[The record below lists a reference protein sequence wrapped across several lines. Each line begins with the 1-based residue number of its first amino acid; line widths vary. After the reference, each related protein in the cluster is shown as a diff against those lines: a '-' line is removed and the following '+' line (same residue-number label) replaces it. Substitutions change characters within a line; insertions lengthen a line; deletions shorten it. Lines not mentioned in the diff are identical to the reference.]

1 MTSLLIRVDTIVNT
15 NVKRSKVFG
24 LAFVKVAGVTDVFT
38 QDEIR
43 AFVLPKLSAD
53 QPETLVGSAI
63 VQLDNVSSGGENANH
78 SGRGDERFTGVLT
91 KVFSNGLVDDTVTT
105 NATDVTGTAGVDVYF
120 LTMDGINET
129 AVRCGAVHPLA
140 TGASVSASVNGV
152 HGTKNSLVYES
163 SSLSDMVYK
172 QLVPDTGDY
181 IHSSG
186 AFQGGRSVISL
197 IDGVTNNW
205 NNAWHGPHGIATLF
219 AIYEFAYGE
228 EKLVSS
234 MDFYQVPSGGHY
246 AGVINIY
253 YWDGSTFVE
262 VSYTNNNQFV
272 NTIYSETINI
282 SFHTVQSNQF
292 KIRVNKHAGNG
303 TIQVGLSGWTL
314 KH

>member
-1 MTSLLIRVDTIVNT
+1 
-15 NVKRSKVFG
+15 
-24 LAFVKVAGVTDVFT
+24 VA
-38 QDEIR
+38 
-43 AFVLPKLSAD
+43 
-53 QPETLVGSAI
+53 
-63 VQLDNVSSGGENANH
+63 
-78 SGRGDERFTGVLT
+78 
-91 KVFSNGLVDDTVTT
+91 
-105 NATDVTGTAGVDVYF
+105 DVTGAAGVDVYF

-129 AVRCGAVHPLA
+129 AVRMNKPLVHPLG
-140 TGASVSASVNGV
+140 TGASVSASVNGGA
-152 HGTKNSLVYES
+152 GTTYSLVYES

-186 AFQGGRSVISL
+186 TFIGIRNVLSL

-205 NNAWHGPHGIATLF
+205 VNAWHGFFSTMY
-219 AIYEFAYGE
+219 AIYEFAGE

-234 MDFYQVPSGGHY
+234 MDFYQVPGNNHY

-253 YWDGSTFVE
+253 YWDGSTFVQ

-272 NTIYSETINI
+272 NTIHSETINI
-282 SFHTVQSNQF
+282 SFNTVQSNQF

-303 TIQVGLSGWTL
+303 TLYLGLSEWTL

>member
-1 MTSLLIRVDTIVNT
+1 VDTIVNT
-15 NVKRSKVFG
+15 NVKGSKVFG

-38 QDEIR
+38 QDEVR
-43 AFVLPKLSAD
+43 AFVLPKLSE
-53 QPETLVGSAI
+53 PTLTGSAI
-63 VQLDNVSSGGENANH
+63 VQLDNVSSGGESANH

-91 KVFSNGLVDDTVTT
+91 KVFLNGIVDDTVTT
-105 NATDVTGTAGVDVYF
+105 NVADVTGTAGVDVYF

-129 AVRCGAVHPLA
+129 AVRMNKHDPLLGI
-140 TGASVSASVNGV
+140 GASVSASVNGV
-152 HGTKNSLVYES
+152 AGTTYSLVYES

-181 IHSSG
+181 IHSSSTFFG
-186 AFQGGRSVISL
+186 TRNVISL

-205 NNAWHGPHGIATLF
+205 NNAWHGQPGNPTMY
-219 AIYEFAYGE
+219 AIYEFAGE

-234 MDFYQVPSGGHY
+234 MDFYQVPGSNLT
-246 AGVINIY
+246 GVINIY

-272 NTIYSETINI
+272 NTIQSEKINI

-303 TIQVGLSGWTL
+303 STLTGLSEWTL

>member
-1 MTSLLIRVDTIVNT
+1 
-15 NVKRSKVFG
+15 VFG

-38 QDEIR
+38 EAEVR
-43 AFVLPKLSAD
+43 AFVLPKLSE
-53 QPETLVGSAI
+53 PTLIGSAI
-63 VQLDNVSSGGENANH
+63 VQLDNVSSGGENTNH

-91 KVFSNGLVDDTVTT
+91 KVFSNGIVDDSVTT
-105 NATDVTGTAGVDVYF
+105 NATDVTAGVDVYF

-152 HGTKNSLVYES
+152 AGTTYSLVYES

-186 AFQGGRSVISL
+186 TFIGTRNVISL

-205 NNAWHGPHGIATLF
+205 DNAWHGPPGPTMY

-228 EKLVSS
+228 EKVVSS
-234 MDFYQVPSGGHY
+234 MDFYQVPFGHY

-253 YWDGSTFVE
+253 YWDGSTFVQ

-272 NTIYSETINI
+272 NTIYSERINI
-282 SFHTVQSNQF
+282 SFNTVQSNQF
-292 KIRVNKHAGNG
+292 KIRVNLHAGNG
-303 TIQVGLSGWTL
+303 TTQVGLSEWTL

>member
-1 MTSLLIRVDTIVNT
+1 MTSLLIRVDTTVNT
-15 NVKRSKVFG
+15 NVKGSKVFG
-24 LAFVKVAGVTDVFT
+24 LAFVRVAGVTDVFT

-43 AFVLPKLSAD
+43 AFVMPKLYSD
-53 QPETLVGSAI
+53 SAI
-63 VQLDNVSSGGENANH
+63 VQLDNVSSGENTH

-91 KVFSNGLVDDTVTT
+91 KVFLNGIVDDTVTT
-105 NATDVTGTAGVDVYF
+105 NMADVPAGVDVYF

-129 AVRCGAVHPLA
+129 AVRMNKHDPNTLA

-152 HGTKNSLVYES
+152 SGTTYSLVYES

-181 IHSSG
+181 IHSSS
-186 AFQGGRSVISL
+186 AIYYQRNVISL
-197 IDGVTNNW
+197 IDGVTNHW
-205 NNAWHGPHGIATLF
+205 NNVWHGSSGATTMY
-219 AIYEFAYGE
+219 AIYEFVD
-228 EKLVSS
+228 EKFVSS
-234 MDFYQVPSGGHY
+234 MDFSQIFGNGHY

-253 YWDGSTFVE
+253 YWDGSMFVE

-282 SFHTVQSNQF
+282 SFTTVQSNQF
-292 KIRVNKHAGNG
+292 KIRVNRHEFESTGME
-303 TIQVGLSGWTL
+303 VGLSEWKL

>member
-1 MTSLLIRVDTIVNT
+1 
-15 NVKRSKVFG
+15 VFG

-38 QDEIR
+38 QAEVR
-43 AFVLPKLSAD
+43 AFVLPKLSD
-53 QPETLVGSAI
+53 STLIGSAI
-63 VQLDNVSSGGENANH
+63 VQLDNVSSGGESTYTH
-78 SGRGDERFTGVLT
+78 SGRGDERFTGVLS
-91 KVFSNGLVDDTVTT
+91 KVFSNGIVDDSVTT
-105 NATDVTGTAGVDVYF
+105 NTADVTGAAGVDVYF

-129 AVRCGAVHPLA
+129 AVRMNKHDPPLA

-152 HGTKNSLVYES
+152 SGTTYSLVYES

-181 IHSSG
+181 IHSSSTFFG
-186 AFQGGRSVISL
+186 NRNVISL
-197 IDGVTNNW
+197 IDGVTNVYSWQNG
-205 NNAWHGPHGIATLF
+205 WHGPSGATTMF
-219 AIYEFAYGE
+219 AIYEFAGE

-234 MDFYQVPSGGHY
+234 MDFYQVPGNGLY

-253 YWDGSTFVE
+253 YWDGSTFVQ
-262 VSYTNNNQFV
+262 VSYTNNNRFV
-272 NTIYSETINI
+272 NTIYNETINI

-303 TIQVGLSGWTL
+303 TSYVGLSEWTL

>member
-1 MTSLLIRVDTIVNT
+1 MTSLSIRVDTIVNT

-38 QDEIR
+38 QDEVR
-43 AFVLPKLSAD
+43 AFVLPKLSE
-53 QPETLVGSAI
+53 PEDLVGSAI
-63 VQLDNVSSGGENANH
+63 VQLDNVSSGESANH

-91 KVFSNGLVDDTVTT
+91 KVFLNGIVDDTVTT
-105 NATDVTGTAGVDVYF
+105 NATDVTGAAGVDVYF

-129 AVRCGAVHPLA
+129 AVRMNKHDPLLA

-152 HGTKNSLVYES
+152 AGTTYSLVYES

-181 IHSSG
+181 IHSSS
-186 AFQGGRSVISL
+186 AFVGTRNVISL

-205 NNAWHGPHGIATLF
+205 GNAWHGPHGITTMY
-219 AIYEFAYGE
+219 AIYEFAGE

-234 MDFYQVPSGGHY
+234 MDFSQILGNGHY

-272 NTIYSETINI
+272 NLIYSETINI

-303 TIQVGLSGWTL
+303 TTLTGLSEWTL